1 MALFRY
7 RAVNANG
14 EVVEGSWEADNQAA
28 VVTRLRV
35 QGMIPIRVEA
45 STRSLPHAGVR
56 PVRGKA
62 LSHEQIFILTQE
74 LASLVKAGI
83 PLDRTLDI
91 LLSIAEHP
99 ALVAVMTDVREQ
111 LRGGAGL
118 AAALEAQH
126 GVFSPF
132 YLSMIRAGEAG
143 GSLDGVLQRLAEH
156 LQRSKALRENVQ
168 SALVYPA
175 ILVFAAGVSVT
186 ILLTVVVPQFQQLFA
201 DMGQSLPLATQIVI
215 AVGDFLRHWGWLLV
229 LGVVLGVIWQKR
241 RLQLPGPRLRWD
253 AWLLTWP
260 LFGDLLRKLET
271 ARLARALATLLGN
284 GVPILQALTIT
295 QGIVS
300 NHYLARILS
309 EVAEAVK
316 QGRTLHEPLR
326 ELGGYPKLAVQ
337 MIRVGE
343 ESGQLEQMLAQV
355 ADTYDLE
362 TQATI
367 KRLLTLLEPVLI
379 LGLAVLIAGIIM
391 SILVAIL
398 SLNEVIA

>member
-1 MALFRY
+1 MPLFRY
-7 RAVNANG
+7 RAVNASG
-14 EVVEGSWEADNQAA
+14 EVVEGSWEADDQAA
-28 VVTRLRV
+28 VVSRLRN

-45 STRSLPHAGVR
+45 SSRNQTTTGLR
-56 PVRGKA
+56 PARHKN
-62 LSHEQIFILTQE
+62 LSQEQIFIITQD

-83 PLDRTLDI
+83 PLDRILEI
-91 LLSIAEHP
+91 LLSIAEAP
-99 ALVAVMTDVREQ
+99 ALRAVLTDVRDQ
-111 LRGGAGL
+111 VRGGVGL

-143 GSLDGVLQRLAEH
+143 GSLEVVLQRLAEH
-156 LQRSKALRENVQ
+156 LQRSKALRESVR

-175 ILVFAAGVSVT
+175 ILVFAAGISVT

-215 AVGDFLRHWGWLLV
+215 AVGDFLRAWGWLLALV
-229 LGVVLGVIWQKR
+229 ITLGVVWQKR

-260 LFGDLLRKLET
+260 LLGDLLRKLET

-284 GVPILQALTIT
+284 GVPILQALTIS
-295 QGIVS
+295 QGIIS
-300 NHYLARILS
+300 NHYLARILGG
-309 EVAEAVK
+309 VAEAVK

-343 ESGQLEQMLAQV
+343 ESGQLEQMLYQV

-367 KRLLTLLEPVLI
+367 KRLLTLLEPLLI
-379 LGLAVLIAGIIM
+379 LGLAVLIAGIIL